1 MPPITEHEFRR
12 RFYACYN
19 RCSMSK
25 VILLSAFHRCY
36 RVCRQSQ
43 VLSRIP
49 KKTWRLEENGDTR
62 EIFWGI
68 LAMED
73 ISFLVVSIYHFL
85 ILGPGFIFWFLW
97 LFSWTTQAIFRTLPF
112 PLWPSELVCLSSGFH
127 SSSRQSRSARV
138 YIFERT
144 KLKLTDLIH

>member
-25 VILLSAFHRCY
+25 IIFLSAFHRY
-36 RVCRQSQ
+36 NRVCRQSQ

-49 KKTWRLEENGDTR
+49 KKTWRLEANGDSR

-68 LAMED
+68 LAIEE

-85 ILGPGFIFWFLW
+85 ILVPGFIFWFLW
-97 LFSWTTQAIFRTLPF
+97 LFFWDHGGDLQNASVPFLALLACLPLFWF
-112 PLWPSELVCLSSGFH
+112 PL
-127 SSSRQSRSARV
+127 
-138 YIFERT
+138 IIKT
-144 KLKLTDLIH
+144 K